1 MNIQAS
7 INQGLSIASML
18 YTQTDKYQGQQEFK
32 REKREAEVAQREK
45 QIGRVIGEDTPEIT
59 AASREYELTGN
70 RRAYRKALRRQS
82 DIHFENGGYLGDYGI
97 DLVSSG
103 GNREVIRQIQEATGY
118 SRGKSAALLRAEQ
131 RRNRDGILQDIYE
144 SPEYAAAQQRVRQ
157 QGGPK

>member
-32 REKREAEVAQREK
+32 REKREAEVEQRK
-45 QIGRVIGEDTPEIT
+45 KKIGKVIGADDPEVE

-70 RRAYRKALRRQS
+70 HRAYIKALRRQS
-82 DIHFENGGYLGDYGI
+82 DIHFENGGFLGDYGI
-97 DLVSSG
+97 DVVGSG
-103 GNREVIRQIQEATGY
+103 GNREIITQIQDVTGY
-118 SRGKSAALLRAEQ
+118 SRGKSAALLRAAQ
-131 RRNRDGILQDIYE
+131 RRERLQDIYA
-144 SPEYAAAQQRVRQ
+144 SPEYAAAQQRVRER